1 MLPFGYKT
9 AFLLNGDC
17 LRKNNRAVGGQ
28 RKVLPSDFIMSG
40 CEWDWHQAIEKY
52 IRSRLSN
59 ALAIKRP
66 AVPTVTDNRCTHIK
80 IVVSAPWSATSPPH
94 LFIYLFIYRKQY
106 SIINKSSLFQ
116 HKIQHLTGNTYLLL
130 ILGISLKML
139 EQSKCGLSLTL
150 KYAAVYSQRDSWS
163 FFLNLFIWNHTI
175 FCSRKTFMWLYYV
188 PASYP
193 ITPSSPPSPS
203 SLTAPYRWGRKS
215 NQLSGG
221 FRSHCW
227 ITCFAKLYLAN
238 YRATNALMQP
248 T

>member
-17 LRKNNRAVGGQ
+17 LRTNNRAVGGQ

-59 ALAIKRP
+59 GLAIKRP

-150 KYAAVYSQRDSWS
+150 KYAAVYSQRDSWRF
-163 FFLNLFIWNHTI
+163 FFLFIYFKSHHLLLKENIYVTLLRPCLLPNHPV
-175 FCSRKTFMWLYYV
+175 L
-188 PASYP
+188 
-193 ITPSSPPSPS
+193 PSLSFLLNSP
-203 SLTAPYRWGRKS
+203 LQVRQKIKS
-215 NQLSGG
+215 
-221 FRSHCW
+221 
-227 ITCFAKLYLAN
+227 A
-238 YRATNALMQP
+238 
-248 T
+248 